1 MTNDAIFPIN
11 FPERSSRANFLGG
24 AAIATCCQR
33 QGCISMS
40 TEAELVA
47 LAACAIE
54 LICTV
59 AASAEISLDRTRPL
73 ERETHMLHKCI
84 CHAKA

>member
-54 LICTV
+54 LICMMQLLPRRRSHLTEP
-59 AASAEISLDRTRPL
+59 A
-73 ERETHMLHKCI
+73 H
-84 CHAKA
+84 